1 MLTSVVETF
10 WNIWTQK
17 ESTMMLENMIRLC
30 DSLTPVET
38 EIAIF
43 ITKNKDR
50 VVDMTIQQL
59 SDEIFVSKSAVHR
72 FCRKIGIKGF
82 NELKVKIVQDLSD
95 LEKGKA
101 VIDVNYPFEQRD
113 SPKLIA
119 NKLMKL
125 YETTVQDT
133 FDYIDA
139 EELGRIST
147 LLYNAEV
154 IDIYTHAHNLNPA
167 ESFQD
172 KMLTI
177 GRTVNCPT
185 SFYTQR
191 MTALAASQSHVA
203 VIISYSGLASF
214 ILPILQKLYEK
225 KIAVVFIGK
234 AGSNLYPQYVTHY
247 LSISDKE
254 NLRDRIS
261 QFSSNIALQYMLDV
275 LFACIYN
282 KNRKENIEYLHES
295 IDFMDDRTID

>member
-119 NKLMKL
+119 NK
-125 YETTVQDT
+125 
-133 FDYIDA
+133 
-139 EELGRIST
+139 
-147 LLYNAEV
+147 
-154 IDIYTHAHNLNPA
+154 
-167 ESFQD
+167 
-172 KMLTI
+172 
-177 GRTVNCPT
+177 
-185 SFYTQR
+185 
-191 MTALAASQSHVA
+191 
-203 VIISYSGLASF
+203 
-214 ILPILQKLYEK
+214 
-225 KIAVVFIGK
+225 
-234 AGSNLYPQYVTHY
+234 
-247 LSISDKE
+247 
-254 NLRDRIS
+254 
-261 QFSSNIALQYMLDV
+261 
-275 LFACIYN
+275 
-282 KNRKENIEYLHES
+282 
-295 IDFMDDRTID
+295 